1 MCSAANNFDGA
12 PMTDEATSR
21 RSANATRH
29 RILAAAAMRF
39 SQHSYDD
46 TTLRDIAGDVGVD
59 VALVHR
65 AFGSKEEL
73 FKQAVRATLDGDF
86 HKATQAE
93 EPVLALAALF
103 VRARCLPAT
112 ERIDPLNLFVRS
124 LNSVRASP
132 ILRELVQH
140 DFIEPLAL
148 QSEPNGELG
157 AAMAMGC
164 VAGIALLRD
173 VLGVAS
179 LRDASSQDMEKM
191 VARLIQACLEPA
203 AAPDDHQTLPSM
215 AAMAARSRPK
225 GQS

>member
-1 MCSAANNFDGA
+1 
-12 PMTDEATSR
+12 MTDEATSR

-164 VAGIALLRD
+164 GQGYQTAIAG
-173 VLGVAS
+173 
-179 LRDASSQDMEKM
+179 
-191 VARLIQACLEPA
+191 
-203 AAPDDHQTLPSM
+203 
-215 AAMAARSRPK
+215 
-225 GQS
+225 

>member
-1 MCSAANNFDGA
+1 
-12 PMTDEATSR
+12 MTDEATSR